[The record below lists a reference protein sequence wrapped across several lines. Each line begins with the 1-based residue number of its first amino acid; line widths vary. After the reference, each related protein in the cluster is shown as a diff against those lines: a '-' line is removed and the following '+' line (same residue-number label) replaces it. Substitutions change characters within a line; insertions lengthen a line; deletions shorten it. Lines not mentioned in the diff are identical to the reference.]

1 MLNQNKLLET
11 AVRVFGLNPDNLL
24 SHHDS
29 EHSIIAS
36 YKIGD
41 ISVFLR
47 MTRDSHRSADIISG
61 EMDWIEFLSDRDL
74 CVSRPVHSVQG
85 HLVEE
90 IMTDEDTYTAVCF
103 EAARGRRISE
113 ADYNAKLFRL
123 MGSFMGK
130 MHNATKCY
138 EQPSIQFKRSDWSAE
153 VDLIANLELPESERP
168 IVERYSDLRRHIAK
182 LSKSRESYGLIH
194 ADFHHGN
201 FCMNGNTICLYDFD
215 ACRYS
220 WFVDDIAIAVFF
232 ATALDPMDGARE
244 KFLNSFLEGYNL
256 ENDLEKSWLNEIP
269 NFIALREIGRY
280 IKLYNV
286 CGGRFE
292 QLHQWG
298 RSYMQNRKERILGL

>member
-11 AVRVFGLNPDNLL
+11 VVRLFGLNPDDLL

-36 YKIGD
+36 YRIGD

-47 MTRDSHRSADIISG
+47 MTRATHRSTDIIRG
-61 EMDWIEFLSDRDL
+61 EIDWIEFLSDKDL
-74 CVSRPVHSVQG
+74 CVSRPVRSVEGQ
-85 HLVEE
+85 LVEE
-90 IMTDEDTYTAVCF
+90 IMTDEDIYTAVCF
-103 EAARGRRISE
+103 EAARGQRISE

-130 MHNATKCY
+130 MHNATKYY
-138 EQPSIQFKRSDWSAE
+138 EQPSIQSKRSDWSAE
-153 VDLIANLELPESERP
+153 VDQIANFELSESERQ
-168 IVERYSDLRRHIAK
+168 IVERYSDLRGHIAM
-182 LSKSRESYGLIH
+182 LPKSRESYGLIH

-201 FCMNGNTICLYDFD
+201 FCMNGDTIYLYDFD

-244 KFLNSFLEGYNL
+244 KFLNSFLEGYSL
-256 ENDLEKSWLNEIP
+256 ENDLEKSWLDEIP

-280 IKLYNV
+280 IKLYRA

-298 RSYMQNRKERILGL
+298 RSYMQNRKERILRL